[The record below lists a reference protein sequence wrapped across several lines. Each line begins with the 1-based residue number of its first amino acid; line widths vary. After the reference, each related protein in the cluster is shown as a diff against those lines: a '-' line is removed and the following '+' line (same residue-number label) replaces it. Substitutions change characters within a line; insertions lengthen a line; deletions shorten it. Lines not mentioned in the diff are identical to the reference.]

1 MTNNKLF
8 FEIWYGDLVY
18 QTKISYGGVVPS
30 YTKDDNNTI
39 ENIVEKGYFAANC
52 TVSSKEEKPYLHIL
66 GKKRKKRG
74 IISHLLWSEGKA
86 FTTDGERNCW
96 HWRKT
101 TAINSWFSHGTWQSI
116 TKLHHM
122 RAWDNIPSFP
132 KIFFIVIN
140 SHLTWLM

>member
-30 YTKDDNNTI
+30 YTKDDNNNI

-66 GKKRKKRG
+66 GKKRKKKR
-74 IISHLLWSEGKA
+74 
-86 FTTDGERNCW
+86 
-96 HWRKT
+96 
-101 TAINSWFSHGTWQSI
+101 
-116 TKLHHM
+116 
-122 RAWDNIPSFP
+122 DNITPALEWGQSFYHRWWKKLLALKKDYCNQQLILP
-132 KIFFIVIN
+132 WDLAIDHKAAAHESMRQHSIFP
-140 SHLTWLM
+140 